1 MIQIRVVSLEEVL
14 TLFSWVPEKMTL
26 ELRLMEGRR
35 SLLISTA
42 TNGPGIPGR
51 LVGPKSWEDA
61 KGNQTL
67 RGQAR
72 AGNRESYSLRPHTNI
87 DLMCLSI
94 DCVENHLVII
104 PGIVLGPLFLGIP
117 SPVHT
122 C

>member
-1 MIQIRVVSLEEVL
+1 MTVTSMRPQSHDNKYHTYINMIQIRVVSLEEVL

-61 KGNQTL
+61 KGN
-67 RGQAR
+67 
-72 AGNRESYSLRPHTNI
+72 
-87 DLMCLSI
+87 
-94 DCVENHLVII
+94 
-104 PGIVLGPLFLGIP
+104 
-117 SPVHT
+117 
-122 C
+122 